1 MSAEKI
7 ITRIH
12 DDSEKQI
19 RQIIKKAENNA
30 EELIQTAKKEAQQE
44 AERIF
49 AMGETQSENIKKIHI
64 SKAHQEAR
72 REVSNVKEHIIDE
85 CFTQAFQ
92 RLSEIPDDHYKD
104 IITQLINE
112 GKKKLGDSCVAII
125 SGERDGEI
133 AKMEKVPVKGIIAAS
148 GGVILQSED
157 GKIAIDNTFEGILK
171 RKRNTI
177 RIEVGQLLFS

>member
-1 MSAEKI
+1 
-7 ITRIH
+7 
-12 DDSEKQI
+12 
-19 RQIIKKAENNA
+19 
-30 EELIQTAKKEAQQE
+30 
-44 AERIF
+44 
-49 AMGETQSENIKKIHI
+49 
-64 SKAHQEAR
+64 
-72 REVSNVKEHIIDE
+72 SNVKEHIIDE

>member
-7 ITRIH
+7 IIRIH

-19 RQIIKKAENNA
+19 SQIIKKAENNA

-44 AERIF
+44 AERIL
-49 AMGETQSENIKKIHI
+49 AMGKIQSENIKQIHI
-64 SKAHQEAR
+64 SKAYQEAR
-72 REVSNVKEHIIDE
+72 REASNVKEHIIDE
-85 CFTQAFQ
+85 CFTLAFQ
-92 RLSEIPDDHYKD
+92 RLSEIPDDRYNT
-104 IITQLINE
+104 IITQLMRE
-112 GKKKLGDSCVAII
+112 GKKKLGSSCGVVI
-125 SGERDGEI
+125 SGERDREI